1 MYDMP
6 LSDAVLVENG
16 AFTRVSRIARAIE
29 TNEAL
34 ATEYAKPSGL
44 TKALIAKAVSMVEEK
59 YGSFEG
65 IGKARG
71 GVYGGDID
79 KALLRRAS
87 LGGPG
92 SFAAKLQAGITG
104 ARKRIMGADGKP
116 IRVTLTDRRKIANYL
131 KVRTAYD
138 NALERKKMLRKAAL
152 GAKPQGM
159 QFIDRATGQ
168 IATSFGK
175 GTGRKAFAKDM
186 KPVYEH
192 TGDRDARARARKAAA
207 AEASYQALLYSGGAD
222 VSRRSKRKEIR
233 KSTRDLVASQA
244 EYNAY
249 LASLRAPPTPPSSRR
264 GDFGAGRAGGG
275 GGGGKLTE
283 ALKLAKKLKDGGMSW
298 EAAKAQASE
307 KFGVK
312 LPKGKTSANPFSGLG
327 DLALVSNP
335 SGIALLDSV
344 EGAVAGV
351 PVVGEYVAPL
361 VTPAALGAAAFGV
374 HFFAVPY
381 VEKYLPDAAK
391 PFAYTIGGSLVGVAS
406 GVVAAKASDSTVRNA
421 AALVGGAAVAIGVGL
436 DLFRKFGGG
445 STAGD
450 DDFGAVAL
458 ENRGLGA
465 VALENNGMFG
475 AYEYTGQGALGAVA
489 LENTGM
495 FGDGMAYQL
504 APVSLGFDGEVSAL
518 QGAYGRAS
526 LADAYFS
533 GPDFDAAEGEA
544 LLNGASEFG
553 RAAGSVPYGAAGAK
567 KHHSALA
574 GRRFHRWGWLIKLV
588 GFQNAQQIA
597 GLPPEERL
605 KVINALRKQALSTY
619 QAHMAASGSAAASAL
634 PAGIGPTGPMAPAA
648 APGVGDDF
656 GYGALAVA
664 DY

>member
-29 TNEAL
+29 TNDEL
-34 ATEYAKPSGL
+34 AKDYVKPSGL
-44 TKALIAKAVSMVEEK
+44 TKALIAKAVSMVENE

-71 GVYGGDID
+71 GVYGGDLN
-79 KALLRRAS
+79 KALLRRAR

-104 ARKRIMGADGKP
+104 ARKKVKIDGKEV
-116 IRVTLTDRRKIANYL
+116 RVTLTDRRKIANYL

-152 GAKPQGM
+152 GKKPEGM
-159 QFIDRATGQ
+159 QFIDRQTGAA
-168 IATSFGK
+168 ATSFGP
-175 GTGRKAFAKDM
+175 GTGRKAFAKGM
-186 KPVYEH
+186 KPVYQS
-192 TGDRDARARARKAAA
+192 TGDRDARKQARLAAA
-207 AEASYQALLYSGGAD
+207 AEAQYQALLYAGGAD
-222 VSRRSKRKEIR
+222 VSRRAKRKEIR

-249 LASLRAPPTPPSSRR
+249 LAGLRAPPSAPSSRR
-264 GDFGAGRAGGG
+264 GDFGAGRTGGG
-275 GGGGKLTE
+275 GGGSKLTE

-312 LPKGKTSANPFSGLG
+312 LPKGKTSANPFHGLG

-445 STAGD
+445 ATAGD

-458 ENRGLGA
+458 ENNGMFGA
-465 VALENNGMFG
+465 VALENRG
-475 AYEYTGQGALGAVA
+475 ELGAVA

-619 QAHMAASGSAAASAL
+619 QAHMAGSGSAAASAL

-648 APGVGDDF
+648 APGVGDDY

>member
-1 MYDMP
+1 
-6 LSDAVLVENG
+6 
-16 AFTRVSRIARAIE
+16 
-29 TNEAL
+29 
-34 ATEYAKPSGL
+34 
-44 TKALIAKAVSMVEEK
+44 
-59 YGSFEG
+59 
-65 IGKARG
+65 
-71 GVYGGDID
+71 
-79 KALLRRAS
+79 
-87 LGGPG
+87 
-92 SFAAKLQAGITG
+92 
-104 ARKRIMGADGKP
+104 
-116 IRVTLTDRRKIANYL
+116 
-131 KVRTAYD
+131 
-138 NALERKKMLRKAAL
+138 
-152 GAKPQGM
+152 
-159 QFIDRATGQ
+159 
-168 IATSFGK
+168 
-175 GTGRKAFAKDM
+175 
-186 KPVYEH
+186 
-192 TGDRDARARARKAAA
+192 
-207 AEASYQALLYSGGAD
+207 
-222 VSRRSKRKEIR
+222 
-233 KSTRDLVASQA
+233 
-244 EYNAY
+244 
-249 LASLRAPPTPPSSRR
+249 
-264 GDFGAGRAGGG
+264 
-275 GGGGKLTE
+275 
-283 ALKLAKKLKDGGMSW
+283 
-298 EAAKAQASE
+298 
-307 KFGVK
+307 
-312 LPKGKTSANPFSGLG
+312 
-327 DLALVSNP
+327 
-335 SGIALLDSV
+335 
-344 EGAVAGV
+344 
-351 PVVGEYVAPL
+351 VVGEFVAPL

-458 ENRGLGA
+458 ENSGMFGA
-465 VALENNGMFG
+465 VALENRGS
-475 AYEYTGQGALGAVA
+475 LGAVA

-544 LLNGASEFG
+544 MLNGASEFG

-619 QAHMAASGSAAASAL
+619 QAHMAGSGSASASAL

-648 APGVGDDF
+648 APGVGDDY

>member
-29 TNEAL
+29 TTDSL
-34 ATEYAKPSGL
+34 AQSYNKSGL
-44 TKALIAKAVSMVEEK
+44 SKALVAAAVELVEK
-59 YGSFEG
+59 NYGSFEG
-65 IGKARG
+65 IGPARG
-71 GVYGGDID
+71 GVYGASID
-79 KALLRRAS
+79 KAALRRAK
-87 LGGPG
+87 LG
-92 SFAAKLQAGITG
+92 SFKDKLPTLAAMSKEAR
-104 ARKRIMGADGKP
+104 AASRKRVIIGGKP
-116 IRVTLTDRRKIANYL
+116 VRVTLTDRRKIANFL

-138 NALERKKMLRKAAL
+138 NALERKKMLRMAAL
-152 GAKPQGM
+152 GKGQDFK
-159 QFIDRATGQ
+159 FIDRATGKE
-168 IATSFGK
+168 ATSFGK
-175 GTGRKAFAKDM
+175 GTGRKAFALEMTPK
-186 KPVYEH
+186 YEH
-192 TGDRDARARARKAAA
+192 TGDRDARKAARAAKAQEAA
-207 AEASYQALLYSGGAD
+207 YQALVYASGAD
-222 VSRRSKRKEIR
+222 VARRAERKQIR
-233 KSTRDLVASQA
+233 KGDRDFASAQA
-244 EYNAY
+244 KYYEY
-249 LASLRAPPTPPSSRR
+249 LKSRQAPPSAPSSRR
-264 GDFGAGRAGGG
+264 ASDFGAGREGGG
-275 GGGGKLTE
+275 GGGRQLAE
-283 ALKLAKKLKDGGMSW
+283 ALKLRKALMAKGMS
-298 EAAKAQASE
+298 AADATRMAEQKTGAH
-307 KFGVK
+307 
-312 LPKGKTSANPFSGLG
+312 LPTKMGGKGKKTSANPFNGLG

-351 PVVGEYVAPL
+351 PVVGEFVAPL

-458 ENRGLGA
+458 ENSGMFGA
-465 VALENNGMFG
+465 VALENRGS
-475 AYEYTGQGALGAVA
+475 LGAVA

-544 LLNGASEFG
+544 MLNGASEFG

-619 QAHMAASGSAAASAL
+619 QAHMAGSGSASASAL

-648 APGVGDDF
+648 APGVGDDY

>member
-29 TNEAL
+29 TTDSL
-34 ATEYAKPSGL
+34 AQSYQKSGL
-44 TKALIAKAVSMVEEK
+44 SKALVAAAVELVEK
-59 YGSFEG
+59 NYGSFEG
-65 IGKARG
+65 IGPARG
-71 GVYGGDID
+71 GAYGGSID
-79 KALLRRAS
+79 KSMLRRAK
-87 LGGPG
+87 LG
-92 SFAAKLQAGITG
+92 SFKDKLPTLAAMDKEAR
-104 ARKRIMGADGKP
+104 AASRKRVIIGGKP
-116 IRVTLTDRRKIANYL
+116 VRVTLTDRRKIANFL

-138 NALERKKMLRKAAL
+138 NALERKKMLRKASL
-152 GAKPQGM
+152 
-159 QFIDRATGQ
+159 
-168 IATSFGK
+168 GK
-175 GTGRKAFAKDM
+175 GTEFQFTEITRKRKDGTTYTGKAFALGM
-186 KPVYEH
+186 KPKYKD
-192 TGDRDARARARKAAA
+192 TGDRDARKAARLA
-207 AEASYQALLYSGGAD
+207 AAQEAAYQTLIYSGGAD
-222 VSRRSKRKEIR
+222 IARRAERKQIR
-233 KSTRDLVASQA
+233 KDDRDFESAQA
-244 EYNAY
+244 KYYKY
-249 LASLRAPPTPPSSRR
+249 LKGRQAPPSAPSSRR
-264 GDFGAGRAGGG
+264 ASDFGAGREGGG
-275 GGGGKLTE
+275 GGGRQLAE
-283 ALKLAKKLKDGGMSW
+283 ALKLRKALMAQGMSAADATRKA
-298 EAAKAQASE
+298 EEKTGAHLPTKMGGKGAKA
-307 KFGVK
+307 
-312 LPKGKTSANPFSGLG
+312 KTSGNPFNGLG

-351 PVVGEYVAPL
+351 PVVGEFVAPL

-458 ENRGLGA
+458 ENSGMFGAVALENRGSLGA
-465 VALENNGMFG
+465 VALENS
-475 AYEYTGQGALGAVA
+475 
-489 LENTGM
+489 GM

-544 LLNGASEFG
+544 MLNGASEFG
-553 RAAGSVPYGAAGAK
+553 RTAGSVPYGAAGAK

-619 QAHMAASGSAAASAL
+619 QAHMAGSGSAAASAL

-648 APGVGDDF
+648 APGVGDDY